1 MQGARDLITGL
12 RQLENHLLLL
22 AVVEG
27 ATACSPAACQALRSC
42 EPQRCAEQSQ
52 AGNLRRE
59 QGGKGMSVPFR
70 SVHDSSHFAGLSSAH
85 GSPIQTSVMA
95 YDSSGRRNCIRL
107 QSSRTIDSIQTY
119 PVVRPPG

>member
-1 MQGARDLITGL
+1 MQRARDLITGL
-12 RQLENHLLLL
+12 RQLKNDLLLL

-27 ATACSPAACQALRSC
+27 AAHGGPAAGQALRSR
-42 EPQRCAEQSQ
+42 EPQRCAEQGQ

-95 YDSSGRRNCIRL
+95 HDSS
-107 QSSRTIDSIQTY
+107 
-119 PVVRPPG
+119 